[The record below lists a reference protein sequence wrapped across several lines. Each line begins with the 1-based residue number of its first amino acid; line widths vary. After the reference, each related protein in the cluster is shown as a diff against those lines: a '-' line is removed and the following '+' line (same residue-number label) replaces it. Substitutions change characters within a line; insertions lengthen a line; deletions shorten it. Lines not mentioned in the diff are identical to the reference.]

1 MAGEGVF
8 IIDANVL
15 IDYIEVDASVLTLIA
30 DHLGPVN
37 VPRRILQELKRQRL
51 EDTDCDALGL
61 TIVTE
66 EYSELVEAAGMKGP
80 LSFQD
85 HLMLILAK
93 GRGWTA
99 ITNDGG
105 LRKAL
110 EREKVPKKW
119 GLEMMLE
126 LVGAERLAS
135 DRAIGLAER
144 IVEANPR
151 YAAAVLAEFKKKVAA
166 LKRSQ
171 FRSTPRKSKRPPN
184 LG

>member
-1 MAGEGVF
+1 MAGNGIF

-37 VPRRILQELKRQRL
+37 VPRRILQELKRQRM

-61 TIVTE
+61 TVITE
-66 EYSELVEAAGMKGP
+66 EMEELVAAAGQKGP

-99 ITNDGG
+99 ITNDGS
-105 LRKAL
+105 LRRAL
-110 EREKVPKKW
+110 EKEKIPKRW

-126 LVGAERLAS
+126 LAAAGRLKR
-135 DRAIGLAER
+135 DRAIAIAEQIIASNR
-144 IVEANPR
+144 R
-151 YAAAVLAEFKKKVAA
+151 YAPSVLEEFRRKIAAPRQAPLHSAA
-166 LKRSQ
+166 SKR
-171 FRSTPRKSKRPPN
+171 SKRPSS
-184 LG
+184 

>member
-1 MAGEGVF
+1 MAGEGIF

-51 EDTDCDALGL
+51 EDADCDALGI
-61 TIVTE
+61 TVVTE
-66 EYSELVEAAGMKGP
+66 QYAELVAAAGMKGP

-110 EREKVPKKW
+110 ERENVPKRW

-126 LVGAERLAS
+126 LVGAGRLTS
-135 DRAIGLAER
+135 DRAVALAES
-144 IVEANPR
+144 IVQANPR
-151 YAAAVLAEFKKKVAA
+151 YAAAVLAEFKKKISAIKPA
-166 LKRSQ
+166 RERTSPRKAKRS
-171 FRSTPRKSKRPPN
+171 P
-184 LG
+184 

>member
-1 MAGEGVF
+1 MAGKGIF

-15 IDYIEVDASVLTLIA
+15 IDYINVDASVLTLIA

-37 VPRRILQELKRQRL
+37 VPRRILQELKRQRP
-51 EDTDCDALGL
+51 EDADYDTLGL
-61 TIVTE
+61 TVVTE
-66 EYSELVEAAGMKGP
+66 EYAELVKAADMKGP

-110 EREKVPKKW
+110 ERVNVPKRW
-119 GLEMMLE
+119 GPEIMLE
-126 LVGAERLAS
+126 LVSAGYLAINQ
-135 DRAIGLAER
+135 AVTLAER
-144 IVEANPR
+144 IAQANPR
-151 YAAAVLAEFKKKVAA
+151 YADVVLAEFK
-166 LKRSQ
+166 
-171 FRSTPRKSKRPPN
+171 RKIVGLNPARKARCVSRD
-184 LG
+184 